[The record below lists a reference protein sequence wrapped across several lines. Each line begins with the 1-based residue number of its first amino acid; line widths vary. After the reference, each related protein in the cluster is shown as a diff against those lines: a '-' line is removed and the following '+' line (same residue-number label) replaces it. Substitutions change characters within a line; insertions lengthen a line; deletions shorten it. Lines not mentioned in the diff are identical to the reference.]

1 MAIVN
6 KKEYHAQWRLK
17 NPDKIKAYVQKHQVK
32 STQKLKRWRHANP
45 ERCLYLNIKS
55 RAKRMGTE
63 FNLDWQ
69 DIDIPILCPALGIP
83 ILVGTNEGMK
93 TGPSPHSPSVDR
105 IDNDKGYVKGNIQV
119 LSHKANTMKNS
130 ASPKQLLRF
139 ANWIIYIYGGQH
151 EENSAE

>member
-1 MAIVN
+1 MEKAMATAKN
-6 KKEYHAQWRLK
+6 NKEYQKAWRLK
-17 NPDKIKAYVQKHQVK
+17 NPDKIKAYVQKYQAK
-32 STQKLKRWRHANP
+32 STQKLKIWRYANP
-45 ERCLYLNIKS
+45 ERCLHLNIKS

-83 ILVGTNEGMK
+83 ILVGTNDGMK

-105 IDNDKGYVKGNIQV
+105 IDNDKGYIKGNIQV

-130 ASPKQLLRF
+130 ASPQQLVRF
-139 ANWIIYIYGGQH
+139 AYWILRTYT
-151 EENSAE
+151 